1 MLLLSRSV
9 SGIIFWTHPVQ
20 LQIMMNQGQTPQ
32 QNPKTNNNKNRPEIR
47 DDMDSRENTET
58 GAEETGGKNKK
69 EDTHPQGKKAGEM
82 KDKDSGE

>member
-1 MLLLSRSV
+1 MLLLRRSAF
-9 SGIIFWTHPVQ
+9 GIIFWTYRVQ

-32 QNPKTNNNKNRPEIR
+32 HNPKTNNNKNRPEIR

-58 GAEETGGKNKK
+58 GTEENGGNNKK

-82 KDKDSGE
+82 KDKDSDE